1 MSFTKRLLQGID
13 AFTRGFGKCLSWL
26 LLLMMVASCLVVILR
41 YGFGIGIIALQE
53 SVTYL
58 HGTVFMLGA
67 AYTLQQ
73 NEHVRVDIFYRNYSE
88 RKKAWIDALGIL
100 IFLLPFCALIFL
112 SSLGFVGN
120 SWGMRETSG
129 EPGGIPAVFLLK
141 SLVPLMAV
149 LLAIQGIAELLR
161 NTLIICEGHNND

>member
-1 MSFTKRLLQGID
+1 MKSCLRYIDLFTDTVGRAL
-13 AFTRGFGKCLSWL
+13 AWCVP
-26 LLLMMVASCLVVILR
+26 LMMAITAVVVVSR
-41 YGFGIGIIALQE
+41 YGFGVGLTAFQE
-53 SVTYL
+53 AITYL